1 MTPKGPPK
9 ATIEAAIDQFL
20 DTIDQGSST
29 DHQDLIKRMLRTV
42 VKVDLDG
49 LDRIDIK
56 IIERALRELER
67 GFRTFA
73 PWRHQR
79 KIAIFGSARSKPESS
94 AYQGA
99 VECAQKL
106 VANGFGIVTGAGPGI
121 MQAGNEGAG
130 LEHSYGVNINLP
142 FEQMANPWID
152 PAKLVDFKYF
162 FTRKVVFVKEVDG
175 IVLYPGGFG
184 TQDEGFETLTLIQ
197 TGKSEPQPVVMVDPE
212 GSTYWQ
218 EWDEYV
224 RSALLGRQLISPDDL
239 HLYRVTR
246 DVDEAVEEMVRFY
259 GNYHSMRY
267 VDRGHLILRLQHKP
281 TEELIDSL
289 NEEFNDI
296 VVDGLIE
303 SVGMHPREKD
313 EKETASLHRIGFHFN
328 QRNLG
333 RLRQLIDVL
342 NANLTEDQKQT
353 GATFPRVRGV
363 IPGVYPGNE
372 DADEN
377 GNGG

>member
-1 MTPKGPPK
+1 MTPTGPKK
-9 ATIEAAIDQFL
+9 ATIEAAIDAFL
-20 DTIDQGSST
+20 NTIDQGTST
-29 DHQDLIKRMLRTV
+29 DHRDLIKRMLRTV
-42 VKVDLDG
+42 VRVDLDG
-49 LDRIDIK
+49 LDRLDIK

-79 KIAIFGSARSKPESS
+79 KIAIFGSARSQPGTS
-94 AYQGA
+94 AYDGA
-99 VECAQKL
+99 VECARKL
-106 VANGFGIVTGAGPGI
+106 VAHGFGIVTGAGPGI

-130 LEHSYGVNINLP
+130 LENSYGVNINLP
-142 FEQMANPWID
+142 FEQVANSWID

-197 TGKSEPQPVVMVDPE
+197 TGKSEPQPIAMVDPA

-224 RSALLGRQLISPDDL
+224 RSALLGRKLISPDDL
-239 HLYRVTR
+239 HLYRVTTS
-246 DVDEAVEEMVRFY
+246 VDEAVDEMVRFY
-259 GNYHSMRY
+259 GNYHSLRY
-267 VDRGHLILRLQHKP
+267 VNRGHLIIRLQHAP
-281 TEELIDSL
+281 SAELIATLD
-289 NEEFNDI
+289 EEFSDI
-296 VVDGLIE
+296 VVDGSIE
-303 SVGMHPREKD
+303 ACGVHPREAD
-313 EKETASLHRIGFHFN
+313 EPETASLHRIGFHFN

-342 NANLTEDQKQT
+342 NANVTEDQRQT
-353 GATFPRVRGV
+353 GAAFPRVRGV

-372 DADEN
+372 DADDN
-377 GNGG
+377 GDGA